1 MTKDEKIK
9 ALEVRVEELEKRNE
23 ELVGALLVEIM
34 RKPTVEKIEAAPTDP
49 CYPQRQWPIVP
60 YPYPPYEPYCYPE
73 TTSFEIPE
81 DWIVV

>member
-23 ELVGALLVEIM
+23 ELVGAL
-34 RKPTVEKIEAAPTDP
+34 AAPTDP